1 MHVIPERDQPMPH
14 PVPPDGPPADGPPA
28 LGSRLA
34 SRRTALSLGVA
45 AILVGAFLYSQDP
58 ATLADAA
65 RRIRGANPWLYLA
78 ALATY
83 YLAFPVR
90 ARRWRILLG
99 NAGSD
104 TARLPSTLALA
115 EIIYLSWFVN
125 SIVPA
130 KLGDVYRGWLVRRT
144 GGVPWS
150 TAMGTIV
157 AERMLDLIVLT
168 VLMVLTGLATYG
180 DVLARGVDGGTV
192 ACIRRGAGLDDLGCT
207 LFDVFLLGGAAVIGM
222 LAALIVVARFG
233 GHLERVLPDRA
244 GRLYLRF
251 ADALVLSFGR
261 FGPLL
266 GLSAA
271 AWMAEGMAFWLV
283 GLALGYRLPLPLV
296 VFFSLLQA
304 FITAIPLTP
313 GGLGFEPLLTG
324 ALRLRGFAGSAALA
338 MTGLY
343 RTISYGSLL
352 VGGAVVY
359 VARRR

>member
-1 MHVIPERDQPMPH
+1 MN
-14 PVPPDGPPADGPPA
+14 DGRGDDILARGAAGIDGAPADAPPA
-28 LGSRLA
+28 LGGRLT
-34 SRRTALSLGVA
+34 SRRTLMSLVA
-45 AILVGAFLYSQDP
+45 AVGLVGLFLYSQDRT
-58 ATLADAA
+58 TLVDAA
-65 RRIRGANPWLYLA
+65 RRIRDADPWLYVA

-90 ARRWRILLG
+90 AWRWRILLG
-99 NAGSD
+99 NAGTD
-104 TARLPSTLALA
+104 TARLPSTMGLA

-125 SIVPA
+125 SLVPA
-130 KLGDVYRGWLVRRT
+130 KLGDVYRGWLVRRS

-168 VLMVLTGLATYG
+168 VLMVTTGLVTYG
-180 DVLARGVDGGTV
+180 DVLARGVDGGAV
-192 ACIRRGAGLDDLGCT
+192 ACIRRGARLDDLGCT
-207 LFDVFLLGGAAVIGM
+207 LFDVFLIGGGAVIGM
-222 LAALIVVARFG
+222 LVLFVVMARYG
-233 GHLERVLPDRA
+233 GHLERVLPERA

-266 GLSAA
+266 GLSAL

-283 GLALGYRLPLPLV
+283 GGALGYHLPLPLV

-324 ALRLRGFAGSAALA
+324 ALRLRGFAGSGALA

-359 VARRR
+359 LARRR